1 MNKNMIKEEIKTC
14 ESILKKL
21 DVELQ
26 DCLNDYQL
34 LMKLKATDGKNPNFK
49 KALKSVKERY
59 DDINLTISLTER
71 KIEEL
76 KKQL

>member
-14 ESILKKL
+14 EGILKKL

-59 DDINLTISLTER
+59 DDINLTINLTER

>member
-71 KIEEL
+71 KIVEL

>member
-1 MNKNMIKEEIKTC
+1 MNKNMIKEEIKTF
-14 ESILKKL
+14 EGILKKL

-59 DDINLTISLTER
+59 DDINLTINLTER

>member
-59 DDINLTISLTER
+59 DDINLTINLTER